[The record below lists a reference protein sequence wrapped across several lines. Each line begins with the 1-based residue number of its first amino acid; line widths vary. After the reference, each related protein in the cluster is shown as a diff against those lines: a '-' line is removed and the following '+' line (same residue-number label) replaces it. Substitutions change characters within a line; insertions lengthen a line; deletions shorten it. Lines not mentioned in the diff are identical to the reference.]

1 AICRASGC
9 SPPIPSRPII
19 LSVFAIRPHRRVE
32 PLRFIDDWYNDPSP
46 RDSSSRRGPRFWGIP
61 LAVAAGR
68 SGPCAPHGRQRSSAG
83 ATGGWAFRHGRRL
96 LGMRDPGRK
105 AWILA
110 GAVLLGLGGLMAAVR
125 VRGHSD
131 PNELATGVRLA
142 LNNRQWSRAE
152 DLLARLARQ
161 R

>member
-1 AICRASGC
+1 
-9 SPPIPSRPII
+9 
-19 LSVFAIRPHRRVE
+19 
-32 PLRFIDDWYNDPSP
+32 
-46 RDSSSRRGPRFWGIP
+46 
-61 LAVAAGR
+61 
-68 SGPCAPHGRQRSSAG
+68 
-83 ATGGWAFRHGRRL
+83 HGRRL

-105 AWILA
+105 ALILA

-131 PNELATGVRLA
+131 PNELAAGVRLA

-161 R
+161 RPPTVDDVVLRAELEQGRNHVDEAVGLLCGIPES